1 MRQTVVAKKQP
12 EQRPGKRRFDWM
24 NHFSVLRILAALLLS
39 MLLVFAIIYFVSD
52 MPGLAIQKLLL
63 GPLETKRSFFNVIVR
78 GIPLVFTG
86 LGLTL
91 CLKSGVFNISSDA
104 SFYMGAVVAA
114 AIAIACP
121 LPNIVHQMVLIAAAA
136 VIGGLIS
143 MLPVIVNKYTKV
155 NPVVLA
161 IMANSIFYYFGL
173 SIISTFFLEKSGS
186 WGSYKFPDDARLGT
200 MLRGTTLHWG
210 FIIVILT
217 TLFVIYLMN
226 RTSFGYKVRVTGS
239 NPTFAKASG
248 IKTGAVILLA
258 QFLGGAIAG
267 MGGAIEMVGVYK
279 RFQWQTQTA
288 YVWDGLLIYMLANG
302 NPCYI
307 PLTAF
312 FIAYLRV
319 GAEIMSRSTDLDPE
333 IVTFLQGIIILLVA
347 SQRFLYFLKR
357 RHDQKQSLQQ
367 AEGGAAV

>member
-1 MRQTVVAKKQP
+1 MEKKNQ
-12 EQRPGKRRFDWM
+12 KKFDIM
-24 NHFSVLRILAALLLS
+24 DYFSAIRIGAALLLS
-39 MLLVFAIIYFVSD
+39 LVIVFVIILFVSE
-52 MPGLAIQKLLL
+52 MPGVAIQKLMT

-91 CLKSGVFNISSDA
+91 CLKSGIFNISSDA
-104 SFYMGAVVAA
+104 SFYMGAVVAT
-114 AIAIACP
+114 AIAISCP
-121 LPNIVHQMVLIAAAA
+121 MPNIIHQIVLIAAAA
-136 VIGGLIS
+136 VVGGLIS
-143 MLPVIVNKYTKV
+143 MLPVIVNKYTRV

-200 MLRGTTLHWG
+200 MIKGTSLHYG
-210 FIIVILT
+210 FVIVILV
-217 TLFVIYLMN
+217 TLFVIFLMN
-226 RTSFGYKVRVTGS
+226 KTSFGYKVRVTGS
-239 NPTFAKASG
+239 NPAFAKTSG
-248 IKTGAVILLA
+248 IRTGFIILLA
-258 QFLGGAIAG
+258 QFIGGAIAG

-279 RFQWQTQTA
+279 RFQWQTQTN

-302 NPCYI
+302 NPVFI
-307 PLTAF
+307 PITAF

-319 GAEIMSRSTDLDPE
+319 GAEIMSRSSDLDPE

-347 SQRFLYFLKR
+347 SQRFLYFLKK
-357 RHDQKQSLQQ
+357 RHDQKLSLQQ
-367 AEGGAAV
+367 AEAEEGGAAA

>member
-1 MRQTVVAKKQP
+1 MEKTDNNKK
-12 EQRPGKRRFDWM
+12 KFDIM
-24 NHFSVLRILAALLLS
+24 NYFGVIRTIAALLLS
-39 MLLVFAIIYFVSD
+39 ILLVFVIIFFVSE
-52 MPGLAIQKLLL
+52 MPVLAIQKLML

-78 GIPLVFTG
+78 AIPLVFTG

-91 CLKSGVFNISSDA
+91 CLKSGIFNISSDA
-104 SFYMGAVVAA
+104 SFYMGAVIAT
-114 AIAIACP
+114 AIAISCP
-121 LPNIVHQMVLIAAAA
+121 LPNGIHQFVLILVAA

-173 SIISTFFLEKSGS
+173 SIISSFFLEKSGS
-186 WGSYKFPDDARLGT
+186 WGSYKFPDHARLGT
-200 MLRGTTLHWG
+200 MIKGTTLHYG
-210 FIIVILT
+210 FIVMIIVIL
-217 TLFVIYLMN
+217 FVIFLMN
-226 RTSFGYKVRVTGS
+226 KTSFGYKVRVTGS
-239 NPTFAKASG
+239 NPEFAKASG
-248 IKTGAVILLA
+248 IKTSAVILMA
-258 QFLGGAIAG
+258 QFIGGAIAG

-279 RFQWQTQTA
+279 RFQWQLQTA

-302 NPCYI
+302 NPTYI

-319 GAEIMSRSTDLDPE
+319 GAEIMSRATDLDPE

-347 SQRFLYFLKR
+347 SQRFLYFIKR
-357 RHDQKQSLQQ
+357 RHDQKVSLMQ
-367 AEGGAAV
+367 AEAEEGGAEV

>member
-1 MRQTVVAKKQP
+1 MEKKSQ
-12 EQRPGKRRFDWM
+12 KKFDIM
-24 NHFSVLRILAALLLS
+24 NYFSVIRIMAALLLS
-39 MLLVFAIIYFVSD
+39 IVLVFAIIFFVSET
-52 MPGLAIQKLLL
+52 PGLAIQKLMT

-78 GIPLVFTG
+78 AIPLVFTG

-91 CLKSGVFNISSDA
+91 CLKSGIFNISSDA
-104 SFYMGAVVAA
+104 SFYMGAVVAT
-114 AIAIACP
+114 AIAIAVP
-121 LPNIVHQMVLIAAAA
+121 MPNIIHQLVLIGVAAI
-136 VIGGLIS
+136 IGGLIS

-173 SIISTFFLEKSGS
+173 SIISSYFLDNSGS
-186 WGSYKFPDDARLGT
+186 WGSYKFPADARLGT
-200 MLRGTTLHWG
+200 MIKGTTLHYG
-210 FIIVILT
+210 FVVVILV
-217 TLFVIYLMN
+217 TLFVIFLMN
-226 RTSFGYKVRVTGS
+226 KTSFGYKVRVTGS
-239 NPTFAKASG
+239 NPEFAKASG

-258 QFLGGAIAG
+258 QFIGGAIAG

-279 RFQWQTQTA
+279 RFQWQSPTA

-302 NPCYI
+302 NPTFI

-319 GAEIMSRSTDLDPE
+319 GAEIMSRATDLDPE

-347 SQRFLYFLKR
+347 SQRFLYFIKQ
-357 RHDQKQSLQQ
+357 RHDQKMSLKQ
-367 AEGGAAV
+367 AEEGGITS

>member
-1 MRQTVVAKKQP
+1 MEKKNQ
-12 EQRPGKRRFDWM
+12 KKFDIM
-24 NHFSVLRILAALLLS
+24 DYFSAIRIAAALLLS
-39 MLLVFAIIYFVSD
+39 LIIVFVIILFVSE
-52 MPGLAIQKLLL
+52 MPGVAIQKLMT

-91 CLKSGVFNISSDA
+91 CLKSGIFNISSDA
-104 SFYMGAVVAA
+104 SFYMGAVVAT
-114 AIAIACP
+114 AIAISWP
-121 LPNIVHQMVLIAAAA
+121 LPNIVHQIALIAAAA
-136 VIGGLIS
+136 VVGGLIS

-200 MLRGTTLHWG
+200 MIKGTSLHYG
-210 FIIVILT
+210 FVIVILAT
-217 TLFVIYLMN
+217 IFVIFLMN
-226 RTSFGYKVRVTGS
+226 KTSFGYKVRVTGS
-239 NPTFAKASG
+239 NPAFAKTSG
-248 IKTGAVILLA
+248 IRTGFIILLA
-258 QFLGGAIAG
+258 QFIGGAIAG

-279 RFQWQTQTA
+279 RFQWQTQTN

-302 NPCYI
+302 NPVFI
-307 PLTAF
+307 PITAF

-319 GAEIMSRSTDLDPE
+319 GAEIMSRSSDLDPE

-347 SQRFLYFLKR
+347 SQRFLYFLKK
-357 RHDQKQSLQQ
+357 RHDQNLSLKQ
-367 AEGGAAV
+367 AEAEEGGAAA

>member
-1 MRQTVVAKKQP
+1 MEKTDNNKK
-12 EQRPGKRRFDWM
+12 KFDIM
-24 NHFSVLRILAALLLS
+24 NYFGVIRTIAALLLS
-39 MLLVFAIIYFVSD
+39 ILLVFVIIFFVSE
-52 MPGLAIQKLLL
+52 MPALAIQKLML

-78 GIPLVFTG
+78 AIPLVFTG

-91 CLKSGVFNISSDA
+91 CLKSGIFNISSDA
-104 SFYMGAVVAA
+104 SFYMGAVIAT
-114 AIAIACP
+114 AIAISCP
-121 LPNIVHQMVLIAAAA
+121 LPNGIHQFVLILVAA

-173 SIISTFFLEKSGS
+173 SIISSFFLEKSGS
-186 WGSYKFPDDARLGT
+186 WGSYKFPDHARLGT
-200 MLRGTTLHWG
+200 MIKGTTLHYG
-210 FIIVILT
+210 FIVMIIVIL
-217 TLFVIYLMN
+217 FVIFLMN
-226 RTSFGYKVRVTGS
+226 KTSFGYKVRVTGS
-239 NPTFAKASG
+239 NPEFAKASG
-248 IKTGAVILLA
+248 IKTSAVILMA
-258 QFLGGAIAG
+258 QFIGGAIAG

-279 RFQWQTQTA
+279 RFQWQLQTA

-302 NPCYI
+302 NPTYI

-319 GAEIMSRSTDLDPE
+319 GAEIMSRATDLDPE

-347 SQRFLYFLKR
+347 SQRFLYFIKR
-357 RHDQKQSLQQ
+357 RHDQNVSLMQ
-367 AEGGAAV
+367 AEAEEGGAEV